1 MDNTELLKLLA
12 MIVEQNNMLIEN
24 MNSKQEYIIDLLEAL
39 SEEDDED
46 LEEDD
51 VDDLYRTLD

>member
-39 SEEDDED
+39 SEEDED
-46 LEEDD
+46 LEEED

>member
-1 MDNTELLKLLA
+1 
-12 MIVEQNNMLIEN
+12 MLIEN

>member
-1 MDNTELLKLLA
+1 